1 MSSEITKQFFNTA
14 EDIVDEN
21 IKGLVLANRN
31 LQILKVCLVFKK
43 KSCFVG
49 LIVLLAVV
57 ISDG

>member
-31 LQILKVCLVFKK
+31 LQILKVCLVF
-43 KSCFVG
+43 
-49 LIVLLAVV
+49 
-57 ISDG
+57 